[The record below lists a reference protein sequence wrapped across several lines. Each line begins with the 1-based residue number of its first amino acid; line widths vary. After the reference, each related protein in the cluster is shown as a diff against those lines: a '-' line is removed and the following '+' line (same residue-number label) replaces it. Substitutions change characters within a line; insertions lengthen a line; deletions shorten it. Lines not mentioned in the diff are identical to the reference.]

1 MTSDQ
6 ADIPITDPYI
16 VPIPIRP
23 DMIAR
28 LQIPRD
34 LSAEE
39 AEKIA
44 RVVIALGQ
52 IEKEYPG

>member
-1 MTSDQ
+1 
-6 ADIPITDPYI
+6 
-16 VPIPIRP
+16 
-23 DMIAR
+23 MIAR